1 MTKVTAH
8 PHAMETIASSITLPK
23 ISKLLSNLICI
34 PSPSGEE
41 TAVLRFIESYLGQHG
56 INAERQQVS
65 RNRHNI
71 FVHGG
76 NPSQHSVLLNTHV
89 DTVPSYTEG
98 NSVARRAGNTIYGRG
113 SCDAKGSVAAMLLAF
128 VAIRRSSGGEGVP
141 VDLCFTVGEEN
152 SGDGSQRFVQDCR
165 KHVWAIVGEPTDLR
179 IVNCHAGYVEII
191 LTASSVRSHAFDPA
205 GVQAI
210 IAVAELMLE
219 INRASRRKGKRP
231 VHTFV
236 HWIEGGDRS
245 PFWSVGSSCKASL
258 VVNTYSKAE
267 IASVIG
273 LTRTCCAAVERKRPG
288 VEVEVQIDGS
298 DEGLETPRNSPV
310 VGYLSASLRAI
321 GRDRRI
327 AALPSWTDGA
337 RLCAACIPT
346 VVFGPGSLKD
356 AHTVREKVDIKDVR
370 DASLAIAGAV
380 MNWHGQ
386 AGRTKHRQE

>member
-1 MTKVTAH
+1 MGKKASH
-8 PHAMETIASSITLPK
+8 PHAMETIAAFITLPR
-23 ISKLLSNLICI
+23 ISKLLSALVRI

-41 TAVLRFIESYLGQHG
+41 MAALRFIESYLGQQG
-56 INAERQQVS
+56 LSARRQQVS
-65 RNRHNI
+65 RNRYNI
-71 FVHGG
+71 LVHGG
-76 NPSQHSVLLNTHV
+76 NSSQPSVLLNTHV
-89 DTVPSYTEG
+89 DTVPSYTAA

-128 VAIRRSSGGEGVP
+128 VAIHRSSDGGQVP

-165 KHVWAIVGEPTDLR
+165 KYVWAIVGEPTDLR
-179 IVNCHAGYVEII
+179 IVNCHAGYVEIV
-191 LTASSVRSHAFDPA
+191 LAASSVRSHAFVPA
-205 GVQAI
+205 GEQAI
-210 IAVAELMLE
+210 IAVADLMLE
-219 INRASRRKGKRP
+219 IKRASRRKGKKP

-267 IASVIG
+267 IASIIR
-273 LTRTCCAAVERKRPG
+273 LARACCATVERKYPG
-288 VEVEVQIDGS
+288 VEIEVQIDGS

-310 VGYLSASLRAI
+310 VDYLSSSLRAI

-327 AALPSWTDGA
+327 AVLPSWTDGA
-337 RLCAACIPT
+337 RLCAAGIPT

-356 AHTVREKVDIKDVR
+356 AHAVQEKVDIKDVR
-370 DASLAIAGAV
+370 DASLAIAGAIL
-380 MNWHGQ
+380 NWHGQ
-386 AGRTKHRQE
+386 AGRTKRRRK